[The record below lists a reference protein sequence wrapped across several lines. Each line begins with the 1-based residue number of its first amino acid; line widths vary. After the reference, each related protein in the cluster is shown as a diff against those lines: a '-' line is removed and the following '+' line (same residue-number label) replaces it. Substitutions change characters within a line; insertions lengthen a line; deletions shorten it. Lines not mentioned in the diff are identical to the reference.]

1 MDFGHALATYFP
13 ISSYIP
19 QANVNA
25 VNTGTLRPDAA
36 LHRNRYGALPSD
48 VKGFP
53 ADHLQHGQSTFW
65 LSDLFKEP
73 AFLAEHPA
81 FSGVVVAEPP
91 SAQDY
96 TDLCF
101 AASPTLG
108 GAYGYLKDWAD
119 RLGLLGSASGTG
131 PHREPGGGARPV
143 DPAPAPLPAPLA
155 PPPVPQAP
163 TTAGSPT
170 AWTDA
175 DTAALIGLIERHL
188 PGQGAQLA
196 GIVRT
201 AGKIRAAGA
210 TSAAFI
216 AALPEIEAALGVS
229 DPRIGAALGLLAL
242 FAS

>member
-1 MDFGHALATYFP
+1 MPDFGHALAIDFP

-91 SAQDY
+91 SSQDY

-143 DPAPAPLPAPLA
+143 DPPPAAPAAPAAGAALPAPA
-155 PPPVPQAP
+155 TPPPAAPIADQTLRQALEARFP
-163 TTAGSPT
+163 GKGNAYANALNDLDGLGAHPDPGKLLADLLPLFGGSLGSYGPMV
-170 AWTDA
+170 AMV
-175 DTAALIGLIERHL
+175 L
-188 PGQGAQLA
+188 
-196 GIVRT
+196 
-201 AGKIRAAGA
+201 
-210 TSAAFI
+210 SM
-216 AALPEIEAALGVS
+216 ALGS
-229 DPRIGAALGLLAL
+229 GK
-242 FAS
+242 